1 MLRTAVFL
9 STAQGQLATIQDSF
23 NTPAASSPVPDADE
37 SGGDIVDAGDQA
49 DDSLAE
55 TSALSQAGA
64 DDSII
69 A

>member
-1 MLRTAVFL
+1 VFL

-23 NTPAASSPVPDADE
+23 HAPAAVQTVTDAEDTGRDLGVE
-37 SGGDIVDAGDQA
+37 DGNA
-49 DDSLAE
+49 AE
-55 TSALSQAGA
+55 TSVVSEAGA